1 MRKAEFGLVVFPGDL
16 KDNVSAFPLG
26 LVFDKVELGIRYMPY
41 DFLSRYK
48 FRDLLGTAM
57 NVFVVKLKL
66 GSEFVG
72 TTVDFF

>member
-41 DFLSRYK
+41 DFLARHK